1 MIMGFTEA
9 GRMFRDVWSLYKKYA
24 ARKSDETEL
33 EELRD
38 EVSVIYERY
47 GTPFAKEI
55 LLAVV
60 GEIERNAK
68 FYDRLRKGE

>member
-24 ARKSDETEL
+24 ARRSDETEL
-33 EELRD
+33 AELRD

-47 GTPFAKEI
+47 RTPFAKEI
-55 LLAVV
+55 LLVVV
-60 GEIERNAK
+60 GEIERAAR
-68 FYDRLRKGE
+68 FYDR

>member
-24 ARKSDETEL
+24 ARRSDEAEL
-33 EELRD
+33 AEFKD

-47 GTPFAKEI
+47 GTPFAKEF

-60 GEIERNAK
+60 GEIERTAK
-68 FYDRLRKGE
+68 FYDGQRKGE